1 MTDSRNE
8 LLLSALRR
16 ATTPLTSG
24 DALDA
29 AVGLAEAEGWTPA
42 QLASLSRKAVSK
54 RLQNLADAGVVG
66 LGQSVLDGDARRMT
80 PTYIAKTPNPNEP
93 VPPPPSVV
101 PRAAA
106 KESPYDGLEKSQL
119 IALLDVHD
127 SLAQCLSRHMQDL
140 DAWREKSRQRL
151 LAVGL
156 GER

>member
-1 MTDSRNE
+1 MTDVRNE

-24 DALDA
+24 DVLDA
-29 AVGLAEAEGWTPA
+29 AVGLAEAEGWTPE

-54 RLQNLADAGVVG
+54 RLQNMVDAGVVA
-66 LGQSVLDGDARRMT
+66 LASQYFDPVSRRLT
-80 PTYIAKTPNPNEP
+80 PTYTAAVRNPNAV
-93 VPPPPSVV
+93 VPPPPSVA

-127 SLAQCLSRHMQDL
+127 SLAQCLSRHMQEL
-140 DAWREKSRQRL
+140 DSWREKSRQRL

-156 GER
+156 GEH